1 MLLDLQPSYF
11 TKQFKY
17 RHWIRL
23 ARMAQKITIQKA
35 GCVVESSRVESQQR
49 SSLFD
54 GTRSSCAV
62 KHHDVWIG
70 KQRRGNA
77 AEQ

>member
-35 GCVVESSRVESQQR
+35 GCVVESKIELVIVR
-49 SSLFD
+49 
-54 GTRSSCAV
+54 SCAV
-62 KHHDVWIG
+62 KRHDVWIG